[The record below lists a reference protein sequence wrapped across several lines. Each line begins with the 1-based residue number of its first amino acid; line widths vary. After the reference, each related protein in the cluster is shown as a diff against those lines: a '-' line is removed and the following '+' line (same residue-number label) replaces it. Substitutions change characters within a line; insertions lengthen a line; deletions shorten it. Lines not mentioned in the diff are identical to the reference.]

1 MRNIIT
7 IIQKFKHIILYIIF
21 GVVTT
26 GVNFGTY
33 SILVKLFEMDIFIS
47 NIVAWFIS
55 VLVAYI
61 TNKIWVFKSR
71 SGHFRVIIREMSLF
85 YAARLT
91 SGTFEI
97 IMFPILVTIGL
108 NQVWFGVE
116 GLAAKAALSI
126 VVIIANYFFSKH
138 AIFKEKGEYYAE

>member
-7 IIQKFKHIILYIIF
+7 IIQKYKHIILYIIF

-33 SILVKLFEMDIFIS
+33 SILVKLCEIDILLS
-47 NIVAWFIS
+47 NIIAWFIS

-61 TNKIWVFKSR
+61 TNKIWVFR
-71 SGHFRVIIREMSLF
+71 SSSGQFKGIIRELSLF

-91 SGTFEI
+91 SGVFEI
-97 IMFPILVTIGL
+97 IMFPILLNIGL

-116 GLAAKAALSI
+116 GLAAKVAISI
-126 VVIIANYFFSKH
+126 VVVIANYFFSKY
-138 AIFKEKGEYYAE
+138 AIFKEKREYYAE